1 MRHITPSTP
10 DFESGE
16 TQMKSNRRSPITL
29 TVPIRESVFV
39 FAYCTA
45 SLALGQTPPS
55 EQDPLS
61 QANPLALEYELADDA
76 PSDER
81 WFGLYRAPIDDNL
94 ITDRPDFTESTEAIP
109 IGRFQLEMG
118 YTFTY
123 DREDDVRVRDHTAP
137 ELLLRMGVVE
147 NFELRFGWAGYSYTE
162 TRDTVRNDAGRR
174 VSDEVWEQGAND
186 FELGFKLKIAEQDGL
201 LPNLAVLGGMTFPT
215 GSSNISP
222 GDVEPLLGL
231 LWAYDLSDD
240 VALAGQFIV
249 GTPVEDGR
257 RYVQSAASLSLG
269 VSLTERL
276 GTYVEYYGIYH
287 NTRESDCAHTV
298 NGGFTYLITNNLQVD
313 IRAGFGLNEEADD
326 FLAGAGLSWRF

>member
-1 MRHITPSTP
+1 MASPYQTRAHNGLLTRTNSRARILLVILSMQSMAFAQETNDELPSSQTE
-10 DFESGE
+10 DAYNLSLDANE
-16 TQMKSNRRSPITL
+16 TTRNATD
-29 TVPIRESVFV
+29 
-39 FAYCTA
+39 Y
-45 SLALGQTPPS
+45 
-55 EQDPLS
+55 
-61 QANPLALEYELADDA
+61 
-76 PSDER
+76 DER
-81 WFGLYRAPIDDNL
+81 DGESLQWFGIHRAPIDDNL

-109 IGRFQLEMG
+109 IGRFQLELG

-137 ELLLRMGVVE
+137 ELLLRMGIVE
-147 NFELRFGWAGYSYTE
+147 DFELRFAWAGYSYTE

-174 VSDEVWEQGAND
+174 VSSESWEQGAND
-186 FELGFKLKIAEQDGL
+186 FELGFKLKIAEQNGL
-201 LPNLAVLGGMTFPT
+201 RPNLAILGAMTFPT
-215 GSSNISP
+215 GSSHISP
-222 GDVEPLLGL
+222 GDVEPLVGL

-240 VALAGQFIV
+240 VALAGQFLV

-276 GTYVEYYGIYH
+276 GTYIEYYGIYH

-298 NGGFTYLITNNLQVD
+298 NGGFTYLITNNLQFD

-326 FLAGAGLSWRF
+326 FFTGAGLSWRF